1 LIQTFFRIDDLIFTK
16 EGQKEIKFLKGCRDD
31 EYSLAGCTAN
41 VALFYGDM
49 LYVANLGDSR
59 AILCRDN
66 NAIDMSYDH
75 KPDNPNE
82 LTRIKKAGGYV

>member
-1 LIQTFFRIDDLIFTK
+1 
-16 EGQKEIKFLKGCRDD
+16 
-31 EYSLAGCTAN
+31 
-41 VALFYGDM
+41 M

-59 AILCRDN
+59 AVLCRDN